1 MYMPMHK
8 EVTKVTS
15 TTVVI
20 QLYRNVQCLQY
31 INRQL
36 CPKSDNYVILQL
48 SATLSCKNAVFFCC
62 EKKKQQI
69 HPTTLFVSQLSLL
82 FWGSGLDQ
90 LVEPASHSVFS
101 STQRKRRRRMLR
113 VFEMGLC
120 IMQNQS
126 FVSEL
131 NTHYVGL
138 QLFIESGQIKM
149 HASRT
154 SGTQTAHTFRRT
166 PMRRQKKKQ
175 FNR

>member
-1 MYMPMHK
+1 
-8 EVTKVTS
+8 
-15 TTVVI
+15 
-20 QLYRNVQCLQY
+20 
-31 INRQL
+31 
-36 CPKSDNYVILQL
+36 
-48 SATLSCKNAVFFCC
+48 
-62 EKKKQQI
+62 
-69 HPTTLFVSQLSLL
+69 
-82 FWGSGLDQ
+82 
-90 LVEPASHSVFS
+90 
-101 STQRKRRRRMLR
+101 MLR

-166 PMRRQKKKQ
+166 PMRRQKKKNNSTDRTRRLQ
-175 FNR
+175 KKETVADLG